1 MTLLRQHA
9 PSARFLAFVWPN
21 GRSASDVFQTVDT
34 PGKPGHQ
41 PGEGHGLTTHDVL
54 TRRAG
59 RAETCLSGSTEA
71 RRTNPAFSGF
81 SLCIGEV
88 SGRVIPTFD
97 PILLDVGMIGVGE
110 NSDKERANAF
120 NALRHECCRT
130 RFSCYP
136 NQILSASNAG
146 DVDRPRSLVECEAVL
161 SQSGWS
167 CLRAGESRPGDSG

>member
-1 MTLLRQHA
+1 MEFLAATLLRQQA
-9 PSARFLAFVWPN
+9 PSARRLASVLPN
-21 GRSASDVFQTVDT
+21 RGLASDVFQTVDT
-34 PGKPGHQ
+34 PGNPGHQ

-97 PILLDVGMIGVGE
+97 PIVLDVDMIGVGRD
-110 NSDKERANAF
+110 SDEGRVSDCTT
-120 NALRHECCRT
+120 LSPD
-130 RFSCYP
+130 SC
-136 NQILSASNAG
+136 
-146 DVDRPRSLVECEAVL
+146 
-161 SQSGWS
+161 
-167 CLRAGESRPGDSG
+167 

>member
-1 MTLLRQHA
+1 MTLWQHA
-9 PSARFLAFVWPN
+9 PSTRLLAFVWPN

-97 PILLDVGMIGVGE
+97 PIVLGVDMIGLGE
-110 NSDKERANAF
+110 CSDEGRASGFNTLRDER
-120 NALRHECCRT
+120 CRT
-130 RFSCYP
+130 RFTYFP
-136 NQILSASNAG
+136 NQIPSASNAG
-146 DVDRPRSLVECEAVL
+146 DVDRPRSHF
-161 SQSGWS
+161 
-167 CLRAGESRPGDSG
+167 